1 MEKACASMLKLDSLV
16 SYEYSDVNQWENEV
30 RHDGKEK
37 GKRIVMGGSRDRL
50 SGALHL
56 ADSKKQRRISSGRGL
71 DGVPV

>member
-1 MEKACASMLKLDSLV
+1 M
-16 SYEYSDVNQWENEV
+16 NQWENEV
-30 RHDGKEK
+30 RHDGKGK

-71 DGVPV
+71 DGVPI